1 MLLKKDKNGGW
12 SYRRGGGGRGL
23 SIEEWGERGKGS
35 NRVHTLCL

>member
-12 SYRRGGGGRGL
+12 SYRRGGGRGL